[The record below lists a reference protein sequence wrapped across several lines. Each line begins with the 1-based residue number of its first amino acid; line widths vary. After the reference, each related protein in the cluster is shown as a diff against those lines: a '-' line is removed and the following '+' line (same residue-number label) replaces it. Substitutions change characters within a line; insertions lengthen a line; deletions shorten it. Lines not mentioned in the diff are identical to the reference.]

1 MNDTLKKKPKYQK
14 RYMERKRMLCVCL
27 DREADKEIISWMN
40 KQESISDSVRSILRT
55 AARKE
60 KKNENQG

>member
-40 KQESISDSVRSILRT
+40 KQESISDSVRTILRDIVW
-55 AARKE
+55 KE
-60 KKNENQG
+60 KMNESE